1 MVTEEELKNMSP
13 EQIADM
19 QKQNCIFCQIVSGKI
34 PSKKVFEDEKTI
46 AFLDIN
52 PASSGH
58 ILLIPKTHYA
68 ILPQI
73 PEDEVGHLFTI
84 AKNLSN
90 ALLKGLGVKGTNI
103 FVANG
108 QVAGQKAPHFM
119 IHIIPRREG
128 DGLNFQPTEI
138 DISKDQIKEIKQKL
152 MPKVRELLGFS
163 VDVSDLNKDPPPV
176 PVQDDQSQLLPVP
189 AQSSQEPEQQP
200 QSEPQE
206 KPQEEQPSEPQGEQ
220 QPEPQEE
227 QPKENTN
234 QPADEGNIDIDAIGE
249 LFK

>member
-1 MVTEEELKNMSP
+1 MVTEEELKKMSP
-13 EQIADM
+13 EQIAEM

-34 PSKKVFEDEKTI
+34 PSKKVFEDEKVI

-52 PASSGH
+52 PASPGH

-73 PEDEVGHLFTI
+73 PEDEVGHMFAV

-90 ALLKGLGVKGTNI
+90 ALLKGLLVKGTNI

-119 IHIIPRREG
+119 IHIIPRKEG
-128 DGLNFQPTEI
+128 DSLNFQSAEI
-138 DISKDQIKEIKQKL
+138 DISKDQIDEIKRKM
-152 MPKVRELLGFS
+152 MPKIRELLGFS
-163 VDVSDLNKDPPPV
+163 VDVSDLIKGGASV
-176 PVQDDQSQLLPVP
+176 PVLKIQTEPQPTQ
-189 AQSSQEPEQQP
+189 AETIQPEQQP
-200 QSEPQE
+200 EESHSNQQSQE
-206 KPQEEQPSEPQGEQ
+206 NESNDSN
-220 QPEPQEE
+220 
-227 QPKENTN
+227 QPKN
-234 QPADEGNIDIDAIGE
+234 DGDIDIDAIGQ